1 MLVYL
6 PMETLIP
13 VTRTSVFTGKTRT
26 FYFAVTQEQLDG
38 YYNYGLLLQDA
49 FPNLQPWEREF
60 IKTGVTDEEW
70 AAAFGE

>member
-1 MLVYL
+1 
-6 PMETLIP
+6 METLIP